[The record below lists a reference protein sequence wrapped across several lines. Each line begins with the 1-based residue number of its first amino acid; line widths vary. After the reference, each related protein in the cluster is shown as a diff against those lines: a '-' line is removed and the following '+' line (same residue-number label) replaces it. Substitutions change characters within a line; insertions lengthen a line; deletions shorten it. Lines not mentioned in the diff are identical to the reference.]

1 MFMQI
6 KYGGPFG
13 SSESSQEKKND
24 DVMKG
29 SVKKTNKSVFLE
41 VFGQNDSIRRGILL

>member
-1 MFMQI
+1 MQI

-29 SVKKTNKSVFLE
+29 SVKKQTNLCF
-41 VFGQNDSIRRGILL
+41 